1 MVNVDRAVIARLRK
15 GGNVFEILVDCD
27 LALEY
32 KSGADLNLDD
42 VVATFDIFEDVKK
55 GLHASENLIKTVFG
69 VSDNKEVIKIIL
81 KEGHVQLTV
90 EHQKK
95 IKEQKK
101 KQIID
106 LISKNAVDPKTGLPH
121 PPQRIENAMEEANVI
136 IEDFKSAE
144 SQVKEIV
151 SKLKVILPLK
161 YEIKVIALVVPP
173 QYAGKGQNIVRKY
186 CKLNKEVWLNDGS
199 FSCEVE
205 IPAGMY
211 ESFEKELNDLTRGN
225 LDLRIVGR
233 K

>member
-1 MVNVDRAVIARLRK
+1 MVDVDKAVIARLRK

-32 KSGADLNLDD
+32 KSGVDLSLED

-69 VSDNKEVIKIIL
+69 VSDKKEIIKIIL
-81 KEGHVQLTV
+81 KEGHVQLTA

-95 IKEQKK
+95 IREQKM
-101 KQIID
+101 KQIVD
-106 LISKNAVDPKTGLPH
+106 LIHINAVDPKTGLPH
-121 PPQRIENAMEEANVI
+121 PSQRIENAMEEAHI
-136 IEDFKSAE
+136 QIEDFKSAE
-144 SQVKEIV
+144 SQVKDIV
-151 SKLKVILPLK
+151 SKLRTILPLK
-161 YEIKVIALVVPP
+161 YEIQVIALVVPA
-173 QYAGKGQNIVRKY
+173 QHAGKGQNIVRKY
-186 CKLNKEVWLNDGS
+186 GKLNKESWLNDGS

-211 ESFEKELNDLTRGN
+211 EGFEKELNDLTRGN
-225 LDLRIVGR
+225 LDLKIVGR